1 MPNKE
6 AFVPSVR
13 IERET
18 WDKIRALA
26 KENDRLISDEV
37 RRALRFHVARGGEPA

>member
-18 WDKIRALA
+18 WNAIREMA

-37 RRALRFHVARGGEPA
+37 RRALRFHVQRKGLA